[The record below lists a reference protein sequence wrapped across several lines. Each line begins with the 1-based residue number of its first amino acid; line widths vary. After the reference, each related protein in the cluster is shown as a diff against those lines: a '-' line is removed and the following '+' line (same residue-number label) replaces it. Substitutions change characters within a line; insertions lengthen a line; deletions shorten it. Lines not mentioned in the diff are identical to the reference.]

1 MNQQDQRLTNLY
13 KLVTD
18 YTSVEHEKLLPSPES
33 NSLQWF
39 KSFKY
44 LNPVSWA
51 AGPQKI
57 PYIAATT
64 LIDAYSCLPR
74 RPDMAFTY
82 LWTAIN
88 NSYND
93 LFLRHNTTSGS
104 LGDSKAID
112 NSIELISEVINSR
125 INNKKTISEEYK
137 SKTINEI
144 VIEFA
149 KRLPDKNL
157 NFLSSYLLK
166 GMAIKNHNAHQIQPP
181 IRSIHISSSYR
192 TFAKR
197 FELIHNH
204 LYWNFSKKYSSI
216 CSIKESTDKT
226 SLNFGITKVFWDADK
241 CIGITGKNG
250 NITDENGNVIG
261 VDNKIISRR
270 ITQAMSRELQR
281 IIVDNPKLDLFDK
294 NGNSVGKA
302 FAFSSDIQRLEFL
315 IFNLLYASRNN
326 NIHGNVA
333 SRINSIFANKDTI
346 TAATWN
352 FLFGYFYLSLLL
364 LCLNSINVDDLDVHL
379 FNVELL
385 QITKKTV

>member
-1 MNQQDQRLTNLY
+1 
-13 KLVTD
+13 
-18 YTSVEHEKLLPSPES
+18 
-33 NSLQWF
+33 
-39 KSFKY
+39 
-44 LNPVSWA
+44 
-51 AGPQKI
+51 
-57 PYIAATT
+57 
-64 LIDAYSCLPR
+64 
-74 RPDMAFTY
+74 
-82 LWTAIN
+82 
-88 NSYND
+88 
-93 LFLRHNTTSGS
+93 
-104 LGDSKAID
+104 
-112 NSIELISEVINSR
+112 
-125 INNKKTISEEYK
+125 
-137 SKTINEI
+137 
-144 VIEFA
+144 
-149 KRLPDKNL
+149 
-157 NFLSSYLLK
+157 
-166 GMAIKNHNAHQIQPP
+166 
-181 IRSIHISSSYR
+181 
-192 TFAKR
+192 
-197 FELIHNH
+197 
-204 LYWNFSKKYSSI
+204 
-216 CSIKESTDKT
+216 
-226 SLNFGITKVFWDADK
+226 
-241 CIGITGKNG
+241 IGITGKNG

-385 QITKKTV
+385 KITKKTV